1 MNKKHFNLFV
11 RIFCAAILFVVMLLY
26 VINSKR
32 YAQATLI
39 GLKLWATTVLP
50 SLLPFFFFTALFT
63 ATGVSVLFIKAFKR
77 PAKIL
82 FNADGILI
90 YIRIMSLISGYPVG
104 AKIISDLYLGGVIS
118 KEQAKKYALS
128 TSTSGPIYVVGT
140 VAISL
145 FNSPKLGAVL
155 LISHYLSSLLNGII
169 FRKLPDNGLIAPLLQ
184 NKADSVLYNAMFNAV
199 TTLTVLGG
207 FIAVFYTLSQL
218 ALDYNILS
226 PFIKVLSPVY
236 GDELSRALV
245 LGLIECTS
253 GCKAISA
260 LPLTDKAVCTA
271 AQIIAFGGVSVWCQT
286 MAYLKK
292 ANVSFL
298 WFAISKIV
306 QTITVYPI
314 CYILLKAV

>member
-1 MNKKHFNLFV
+1 
-11 RIFCAAILFVVMLLY
+11 
-26 VINSKR
+26 
-32 YAQATLI
+32 
-39 GLKLWATTVLP
+39 
-50 SLLPFFFFTALFT
+50 
-63 ATGVSVLFIKAFKR
+63 
-77 PAKIL
+77 
-82 FNADGILI
+82 
-90 YIRIMSLISGYPVG
+90 
-104 AKIISDLYLGGVIS
+104 
-118 KEQAKKYALS
+118 
-128 TSTSGPIYVVGT
+128 
-140 VAISL
+140 
-145 FNSPKLGAVL
+145 
-155 LISHYLSSLLNGII
+155 
-169 FRKLPDNGLIAPLLQ
+169 
-184 NKADSVLYNAMFNAV
+184 MFNAV

-207 FIAVFYTLSQL
+207 FIAVFYTLSQM

-226 PFIKVLSPVY
+226 PLIKVLSPVY
-236 GDELSRALV
+236 GDGPSRALV